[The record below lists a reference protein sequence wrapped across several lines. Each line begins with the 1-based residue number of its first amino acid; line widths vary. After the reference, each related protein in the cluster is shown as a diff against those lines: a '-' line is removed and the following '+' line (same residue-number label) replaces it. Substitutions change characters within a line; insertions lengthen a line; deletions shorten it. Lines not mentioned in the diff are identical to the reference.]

1 MKFGKGIRYYV
12 KKTKKRYVNL
22 YDIGYL
28 AIGFIDYKKAHGPTL
43 LVKRD

>member
-1 MKFGKGIRYYV
+1 MIR
-12 KKTKKRYVNL
+12 K

-43 LVKRD
+43 SVKRD